1 MREGKNQIKGLY
13 VLRYDNPAT
22 TSRAAENYMTI
33 AKDSKGYWAY
43 NEFSKEGIVVKR
55 YRNKEYVA
63 LQSKEAVLL
72 ENGDE
77 VYFELN
83 VTIEVGGR
91 KYSFIRMARFME
103 EAL

>member
-1 MREGKNQIKGLY
+1 MRKSKKLIAGLIVISCLGSSTLAMY
-13 VLRYDNPAT
+13 CASSNREAWDNAASKKE
-22 TSRAAENYMTI
+22 TST
-33 AKDSKGYWAY
+33 
-43 NEFSKEGIVVKR
+43 
-55 YRNKEYVA
+55 
-63 LQSKEAVLL
+63 QL

>member
-1 MREGKNQIKGLY
+1 
-13 VLRYDNPAT
+13 
-22 TSRAAENYMTI
+22 MTI
-33 AKDSKGYWAY
+33 AKDSRGYWAY

-55 YRNKEYVA
+55 YRTEEYVA